1 MSRSL
6 AEGARV
12 TPRSSRN
19 ITGAC
24 WLVSTG
30 GRGTVHV
37 GWVLVLLVW
46 LVHRMLRGVV
56 RVYRLGG
63 MVDVYRLRRIVGVQ
77 RLWRIVSIQR
87 LRGIV
92 VVQRL
97 LRLVGVYRLR
107 GMVDILRRI
116 VATVLRLVVVVVDRV
131 VVVVGG
137 VGRGRTVD
145 WREESG
151 NVQCDEDDISHQ
163 DLLPALTSY
172 WRGWPSLA

>member
-1 MSRSL
+1 
-6 AEGARV
+6 
-12 TPRSSRN
+12 
-19 ITGAC
+19 
-24 WLVSTG
+24 
-30 GRGTVHV
+30 
-37 GWVLVLLVW
+37 
-46 LVHRMLRGVV
+46 MLRGVV

-63 MVDVYRLRRIVGVQ
+63 MVHVYRLGRLVGVQ

-97 LRLVGVYRLR
+97 WRVVGVYRLR

-151 NVQCDEDDISHQ
+151 NVQFDEDDISPQ
-163 DLLPALTSY
+163 DLLRSLTSY
-172 WRGWPSLA
+172 WRGWPSLACICTNSFSSSGGPGSFPPGESPGLQHQYPPQPHPPGCCRYSAPWSVD